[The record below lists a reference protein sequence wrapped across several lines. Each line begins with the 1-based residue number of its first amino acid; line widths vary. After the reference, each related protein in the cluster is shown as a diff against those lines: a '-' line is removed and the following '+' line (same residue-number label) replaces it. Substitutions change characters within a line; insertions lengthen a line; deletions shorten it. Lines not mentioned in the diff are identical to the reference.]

1 MHSKKPL
8 IAVALIVV
16 LAVVGV
22 LVHRAALAKE
32 TPTYRFATVE
42 KGDLRSTVSATGT
55 LSAVNTV
62 TVGTQV
68 SGQVSE
74 LHADFN
80 DEVKKGELL
89 ARIDPTLA
97 RQAVTDAEANLQKV
111 QAQALQARRDYARN
125 RELSASGLIA
135 KSELEQTESST
146 DVAAATVKSARV
158 ALDRARQNLSY
169 TNIYAP
175 IDGVVVERKVD
186 IGQTVAAS
194 LSAPELFLIANDL
207 THMQILAQVGEA
219 DIAQIQEGQPVQFT
233 VAALTG
239 QTFKG
244 TVQQV
249 RLQSA
254 TTENVVN
261 YTVVVSVENPEK
273 KLLPGMTARVEFLVK
288 TASAVLKVPNAAL
301 RFKPADDA
309 DVVKTDTTASTGT
322 GGRTSTANGGGANAG
337 GANGT
342 PTAEQRAQWMQ
353 RRQQGGGGAGR
364 TRSGGMG
371 TIYTLNEKG
380 QLVPVRVRTGITD
393 GTYTEVRGRNLKEGM
408 KIVAGA
414 SQKNTPATASTSTGS
429 NNPFGGGQQPQGQRR
444 GAGGPGGF

>member
-1 MHSKKPL
+1 MQTKKPL
-8 IAVALIVV
+8 IAVALVVV
-16 LAVVGV
+16 LAIIGV

-32 TPTYRFATVE
+32 TPTYRFAAVE

-74 LHADFN
+74 LHVDFN

-97 RQAVTDAEANLQKV
+97 RQAVADAEANLEKV
-111 QAQALQARRDYARN
+111 QAQALQARRDYSRN
-125 RELSASGLIA
+125 RELASSGLIA
-135 KSELEQTESST
+135 TSALEQTQSSEE
-146 DVAAATVKSARV
+146 VASATVKSARV

-194 LSAPELFLIANDL
+194 LSAPEIFLIANDL

-233 VAALTG
+233 VAALPG

-244 TVQQV
+244 AVQQV

-261 YTVVVSVENPEK
+261 YTVVVSVDNPEK

-309 DVVKTDTTASTGT
+309 NVVKTDTTASTGT
-322 GGRTSTANGGGANAG
+322 AGRTSTATTGT
-337 GANGT
+337 NGT
-342 PTAEQRAQWMQ
+342 PTAEQRAQWAQ
-353 RRQQGGGGAGR
+353 RRQQGGAGGR
-364 TRSGGMG
+364 TRTGGSG
-371 TIYTLNEKG
+371 TLYVLNDKG
-380 QLVPVRVRTGITD
+380 QLEPIRVRTGITD
-393 GTYTEVRGRNLKEGM
+393 GTYTEVRGRTLKEGM
-408 KIVAGA
+408 KIIAGM
-414 SQKNTPATASTSTGS
+414 SQKNAAATASTSTG
-429 NNPFGGGQQPQGQRR
+429 NANPFGGGQQQQPQRR
-444 GAGGPGGF
+444 GGPGGF